1 MKELKDILF
10 GVSIEQTYG
19 SIDKQIS
26 ALAYDSREVTSDTLF
41 VAIKGDAV
49 NGHDYIEAAIMQGA
63 TVVLVEDEGD
73 YDTSEIT
80 FVRVNDTRIALAVMA
95 ANYYDHPSRK
105 LDLIGITGTNGKT
118 TIASLCFELFTVM
131 GYAVGLLS
139 TVAVKYGTQILPA
152 SHTTPDPLAINKHL
166 SAMVAL
172 GISSCFMEI
181 SSHGIHQGRIHGLHF
196 KGGVFTNLTQDHL
209 DYHETFAA
217 YRDTKKQFFDFLPKS
232 AFALVNMDDKNG
244 SFMVQNTEAHKKSY
258 ALENYA
264 DFRAQI
270 LEHQFTGMLLKV
282 DSQELWTQLIGA
294 FNASNLLAVY
304 AVAILMEQDSLET
317 LAGISKLKNVSGRFE
332 SIQGPKGSLV
342 IVDYA
347 HTPDAL
353 KNVLKTI
360 NSVRTKNE
368 KVITVVGCGGDRDQG
383 KRPKM
388 AAIAAQMSDCVVFT
402 SDNPRSESPEQ
413 IISDME
419 AGVAPEDY
427 KKTLRISDRKEAI
440 KAACM
445 LLSDKDILLV
455 AGKGHEAYQ
464 EIKGVKTQF
473 DDRQIVQEILLK
485 LF

>member
-1 MKELKDILF
+1 M
-10 GVSIEQTYG
+10 
-19 SIDKQIS
+19 
-26 ALAYDSREVTSDTLF
+26 EV
-41 VAIKGDAV
+41 
-49 NGHDYIEAAIMQGA
+49 
-63 TVVLVEDEGD
+63 
-73 YDTSEIT
+73 
-80 FVRVNDTRIALAVMA
+80 
-95 ANYYDHPSRK
+95 
-105 LDLIGITGTNGKT
+105 
-118 TIASLCFELFTVM
+118 
-131 GYAVGLLS
+131 
-139 TVAVKYGTQILPA
+139 
-152 SHTTPDPLAINKHL
+152 
-166 SAMVAL
+166 
-172 GISSCFMEI
+172 

-232 AFALVNMDDKNG
+232 AFALVNLDDKNG
-244 SFMVQNTEAHKKSY
+244 AFMVQNTKAHKKSY

-270 LEHQFTGMLLKV
+270 LEHQFTGMLLKM

-304 AVAILMEQDSLET
+304 AVAVLMEQDSLEV
-317 LAGISKLKNVSGRFE
+317 LAGISQLKNISGRFE
-332 SIQGPKGSLV
+332 TIQGPKGSLI

-360 NSVRTKNE
+360 NTVRTKNE
-368 KVITVVGCGGDRDQG
+368 KVITVVGCGGDRDQS

-388 AAIAAQMSDCVVFT
+388 AAIAAKMSDRVVFT
-402 SDNPRSESPEQ
+402 SDNPRSENPEQ

-427 KKTLRISDRKEAI
+427 KKTLRISDRREAI

-445 LLSDKDILLV
+445 LLSDKDILLI
-455 AGKGHEAYQ
+455 AGKGHETYQ
-464 EIKGVKTQF
+464 EIKGVRTQF

>member
-26 ALAYDSREVTSDTLF
+26 ALAYDSREVVLDALF

-49 NGHDYIEAAIMQGA
+49 DGHAYIEVAIKQGA
-63 TVVLVEDEGD
+63 TVVLVEDEGT
-73 YDTSEIT
+73 YDTTEIT
-80 FVRVNDTRIALAVMA
+80 YVRVNDTRIALAVMA

-118 TIASLCFELFTVM
+118 TIASLCYELFAAM

-139 TVAVKYGTQILPA
+139 TVAVKYGAQVLPA

-172 GISSCFMEI
+172 GISFCFMEV

-232 AFALVNMDDKNG
+232 AFALVNFDDKNG
-244 SFMVQNTEAHKKSY
+244 AFMVQNTKAHKKSY

-270 LEHQFTGMLLKV
+270 LEHQFTGMLLKM

-304 AVAILMEQDSLET
+304 AVAVLMEQDSLEV
-317 LAGISKLKNVSGRFE
+317 LAGISQLKNISGRFE
-332 SIQGPKGSLV
+332 TIQGPKGSLI

-360 NSVRTKNE
+360 NTVRTKNE
-368 KVITVVGCGGDRDQG
+368 KVITVVGCGGDRDQS

-388 AAIAAQMSDCVVFT
+388 AAIAAKMSDRVVFT
-402 SDNPRSESPEQ
+402 SDNPRSENPEQ

-419 AGVAPEDY
+419 AGVASEDY
-427 KKTLRISDRKEAI
+427 KKTLRISDRREAI

-445 LLSDKDILLV
+445 LLSDKDILLI
-455 AGKGHEAYQ
+455 AGKGHETYQ
-464 EIKGVKTQF
+464 EIKGVRTQF

>member
-1 MKELKDILF
+1 MKQLKDILF

-26 ALAYDSREVTSDTLF
+26 ALAYDSREVVSDTLF

-49 NGHDYIEAAIMQGA
+49 DGHAYIEAAIKQGA
-63 TVVLVEDEGD
+63 TVVLVEDEGV

-80 FVRVNDTRIALAVMA
+80 YIRVNDTRIALAVMA

-139 TVAVKYGTQILPA
+139 TVAVKYGIQVLPA

-172 GISSCFMEI
+172 GISSCFMEV

-232 AFALVNMDDKNG
+232 AFALVNLDDKNG
-244 SFMVQNTEAHKKSY
+244 AFMVQNTMAHKKSY

-270 LEHQFTGMLLKV
+270 LEHQFTGMLLKI

-304 AVAILMEQDSLET
+304 A
-317 LAGISKLKNVSGRFE
+317 
-332 SIQGPKGSLV
+332 
-342 IVDYA
+342 
-347 HTPDAL
+347 
-353 KNVLKTI
+353 
-360 NSVRTKNE
+360 
-368 KVITVVGCGGDRDQG
+368 
-383 KRPKM
+383 
-388 AAIAAQMSDCVVFT
+388 
-402 SDNPRSESPEQ
+402 SE
-413 IISDME
+413 I
-419 AGVAPEDY
+419 Y
-427 KKTLRISDRKEAI
+427 R
-440 KAACM
+440 
-445 LLSDKDILLV
+445 
-455 AGKGHEAYQ
+455 
-464 EIKGVKTQF
+464 
-473 DDRQIVQEILLK
+473 
-485 LF
+485 